1 MKVSLIIPVY
11 NGAKTIQDLLAAV
24 CEQDFPLQDLEVI
37 IADGR
42 STDGTRD
49 KIAEFA
55 REVPEL
61 KVKVIDNPAR
71 TRSSALNLAIRE
83 SVGDYI
89 LRMDAHSFP
98 HPNYIKYCLRAL
110 VEGKGDNVGGVIQ
123 VKPANQ
129 GWVAESIAI
138 AAAHPLGVGDAS
150 YRTGSKAREVDTVA
164 FGAFHRSLI
173 DQIGGFDE
181 TLLINEDY
189 EFNVRVRKSGGVVWL
204 DPEIMV
210 SYQSRQSFQELAVQY
225 WNYGYWKLRM
235 LLRYP
240 ETIRWRQIS
249 GFFVLSWLG
258 LGFFSI
264 WFLWA
269 RWLLVLEALVY
280 SGALLYAGTKAAL
293 KENKDFLVFG
303 LPLAIA
309 TMHFAWGSGFL
320 WSLIRHSFDKIV
332 RNIRTKQEKST
343 SAKDE

>member
-11 NGAKTIQDLLAAV
+11 NGAKTIRDLLEAI
-24 CEQDFPLQDLEVI
+24 CEQDFPLSDLEVI
-37 IADGR
+37 ISDGR
-42 STDGTRD
+42 STDGTRE

-55 REVPEL
+55 KSVPEL
-61 KVKVIDNPAR
+61 KIKVIDNPSR

-83 SVGDYI
+83 SSGEYI

-98 HPNYIKYCLRAL
+98 HPDYIKYCLKAL
-110 VEGKGDNVGGVIQ
+110 LEEKGDNVGGVIQ

-129 GWVAESIAI
+129 GWVAQSIAA

-164 FGAFHRSLI
+164 FGAFHRSLVER
-173 DQIGGFDE
+173 IGGFDE
-181 TLLINEDY
+181 SLLINEDY

-204 DPEIMV
+204 DPDIKV
-210 SYQSRQSFQELAVQY
+210 TYQSRRTFQELAVQY

-240 ETIRWRQIS
+240 ETIRWRQIA
-249 GFFVLSWLG
+249 GFFVLSWIG
-258 LGFFSI
+258 LGFLSI

-269 RWLLVLEALVY
+269 RWLLFIEALVY
-280 SGALLYAGTKAAL
+280 LGALVAAGTKAAL
-293 KENKDFLVFG
+293 DENKDFFVFG
-303 LPLAIA
+303 LPVAIA

-320 WSLIRHSFDKIV
+320 WSLTSYYFDRIV
-332 RNIRTKQEKST
+332 KNIQNRRKSKT
-343 SAKDE
+343 VEIHE